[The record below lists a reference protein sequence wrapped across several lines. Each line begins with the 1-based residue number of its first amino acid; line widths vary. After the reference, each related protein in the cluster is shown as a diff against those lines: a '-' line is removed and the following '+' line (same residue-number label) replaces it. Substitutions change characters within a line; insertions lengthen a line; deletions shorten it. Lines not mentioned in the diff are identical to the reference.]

1 MKLKKGDKVII
12 IAGKD
17 KGKKGAIL
25 EALPRVNRVIVE
37 GANIAKIHEK
47 GRTQGAAGQIVERAM
62 PLHASN
68 VMIIDPKKD
77 VRTRV
82 GIKEIGGKNIRVTKK
97 SGSELK

>member
-1 MKLKKGDKVII
+1 MII

-25 EALPRVNRVIVE
+25 EALPRANRVIVE
-37 GANIAKIHEK
+37 GANIAKVHEK
-47 GRTQGAAGQIVERAM
+47 SRTKGTAGQIIERAM